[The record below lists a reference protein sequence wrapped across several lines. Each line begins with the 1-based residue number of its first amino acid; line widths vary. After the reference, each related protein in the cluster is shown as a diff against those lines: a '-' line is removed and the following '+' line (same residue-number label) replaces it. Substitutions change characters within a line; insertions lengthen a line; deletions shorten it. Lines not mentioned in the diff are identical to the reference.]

1 MGNKIQAVG
10 FIGILIAGSSL
21 DSEGWIWGLVF
32 LAISA
37 SIMEIVSEDNR
48 YIHFIP
54 KGSTSV
60 AGVMIYD
67 KVDEEFVNSVKKK
80 KKKRS

>member
-1 MGNKIQAVG
+1 MRRFKPLTREGRM
-10 FIGILIAGSSL
+10 ILLKNGYQPADYMIL
-21 DSEGWIWGLVF
+21 
-32 LAISA
+32 
-37 SIMEIVSEDNR
+37 SEDNR

-54 KGSTSV
+54 KGSKSV
-60 AGVMIYD
+60 VGVMIYD

>member
-1 MGNKIQAVG
+1 MRRFKLLTREGRM
-10 FIGILIAGSSL
+10 ILLKNGYQPADYMIL
-21 DSEGWIWGLVF
+21 
-32 LAISA
+32 
-37 SIMEIVSEDNR
+37 SEDNR

-54 KGSTSV
+54 KGSKSV

-80 KKKRS
+80 RKKRS

>member
-1 MGNKIQAVG
+1 MLKNGYQPADYM
-10 FIGILIAGSSL
+10 IL
-21 DSEGWIWGLVF
+21 
-32 LAISA
+32 
-37 SIMEIVSEDNR
+37 SEDNR

-54 KGSTSV
+54 KGSKPV

>member
-1 MGNKIQAVG
+1 MLKNGYQPANYM
-10 FIGILIAGSSL
+10 IL
-21 DSEGWIWGLVF
+21 
-32 LAISA
+32 
-37 SIMEIVSEDNR
+37 SEDNR

-67 KVDEEFVNSVKKK
+67 KVDEEFVNSARSKK